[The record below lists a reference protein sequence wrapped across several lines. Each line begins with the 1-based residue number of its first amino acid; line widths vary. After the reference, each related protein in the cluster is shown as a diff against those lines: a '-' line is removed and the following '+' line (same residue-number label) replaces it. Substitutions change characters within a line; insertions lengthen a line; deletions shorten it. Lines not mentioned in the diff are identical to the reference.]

1 MAFEKHKIRVA
12 KTESF
17 IYNNK
22 IFIVFAIIATIIL
35 LCGVILNDKKENNA
49 AVNNSSS
56 IEISDVIGN
65 AEAATEVVEAPET
78 FDTVVAEEKV
88 DTNINSAK
96 SEKRTIEWRFYWI
109 DLWIFLIAGGFC
121 LIKILQEKKRAR
133 EKLK

>member
-1 MAFEKHKIRVA
+1 MAFDKHKIRVA

-22 IFIVFAIIATIIL
+22 IFIVFAIIAIIIL

-56 IEISDVIGN
+56 IESS
-65 AEAATEVVEAPET
+65 EVVGNSDET
-78 FDTVVAEEKV
+78 VIEEKV
-88 DTNINSAK
+88 DTNINSTK
-96 SEKRTIEWRFYWI
+96 SEKKTIKWRFYWI

-121 LIKILQEKKRAR
+121 LFKILQEKKRAR